1 MQKSSPASIEK
12 ALNKETKQSFMQ
24 IAERI
29 HPNHKLGEYKGR
41 DDEQQIE
48 GWRGSERVETSS
60 S

>member
-1 MQKSSPASIEK
+1 MK
-12 ALNKETKQSFMQ
+12 

-29 HPNHKLGEYKGR
+29 RPYHELGEYKGR